1 MHGRGAV
8 PRHPGHPKYAQRQV
22 SQTPGP
28 LGRLSRLVDAMPR
41 LAGMSAGA
49 KPAPTGADA
58 SPHRAACMICALRP
72 FCFPDDL
79 PARLA
84 DLVPLVRS
92 HRCRLARGEL
102 LFRPGDVQQA
112 VYAVKAGF
120 LMSRVPMAG
129 GGAHVVAF
137 AMVGDVLGLDAMGD
151 GVHHSEAVALDACE
165 VCEIPMAKF
174 ERLLEHAK
182 SARAMNKML
191 GLEVH
196 RMSEHAAALAGR
208 DARQRV
214 AGFLVEIAQRWK
226 SRGYSSTRFQLPMAR
241 AEIGRYL
248 GLTAETV
255 TRELSRLRD
264 RATISLSGKHL
275 QIHDLP
281 ALRSLL
287 PQGGCEGVKRP

>member
-1 MHGRGAV
+1 
-8 PRHPGHPKYAQRQV
+8 
-22 SQTPGP
+22 
-28 LGRLSRLVDAMPR
+28 
-41 LAGMSAGA
+41 
-49 KPAPTGADA
+49 
-58 SPHRAACMICALRP
+58 MICALRP
-72 FCFPDDL
+72 FCFPNDL
-79 PARLA
+79 PAQLA

-92 HRCRLARGEL
+92 HRRRLARCEL
-102 LFRPGDVQQA
+102 LFKSGDVQQA

-120 LMSRVPMAG
+120 LMSRVPMTDG
-129 GGAHVVAF
+129 GTHVAAF

-151 GVHHSEAVALDACE
+151 GMHHSEAVALDACE
-165 VCEIPMAKF
+165 VCEIPIAKF

-182 SARAMNKML
+182 SARAMKQML

-196 RMSEHAAALAGR
+196 RGAEHAAALAGH

-226 SRGYSSTRFQLPMAR
+226 SRGYSSTRFQLPMGR
-241 AEIGRYL
+241 ADIGRYL

-255 TRELSRLRD
+255 TRELSLLRT
-264 RATISLSGKHL
+264 RAMISLSGKHL

-287 PQGGCEGVKRP
+287 RHGEFDAAQRR